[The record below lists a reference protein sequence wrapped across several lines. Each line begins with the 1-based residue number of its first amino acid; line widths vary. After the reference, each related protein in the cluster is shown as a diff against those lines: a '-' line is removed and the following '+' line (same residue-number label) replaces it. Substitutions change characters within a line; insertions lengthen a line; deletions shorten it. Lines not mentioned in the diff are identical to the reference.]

1 MKVALK
7 SGRLQRT
14 LIYVRSSF
22 WFMPTLI
29 VVAAIALAV
38 VLVQLDQLFGGTS
51 PLAWARSFASQ
62 AENARSILSTIA
74 GSMATVAGVVFS
86 ITIVALTLASSQY
99 TSRVLRNFMRDR
111 ANQVVLG
118 VFIGVYIY
126 CLIVL
131 GSISMDGTPFVPATA
146 VLGAVALAI
155 LASGIFIFFIHHI
168 ASTIQ
173 ASEMAAAITTETLA
187 AVEMMFPEEVGHD
200 ADEEGPVTLETTK
213 QWYPVPAHSMG
224 YVQRVQTDALL
235 SFARHYDTLVRM
247 ERGIGDFVAEG
258 QVLASVALDQPP
270 GEELIADLNGI
281 YAIDTY
287 RTIDQDVAFGVRQ
300 LVDIALKALSPGIND
315 TTTAV
320 TCLEHLAVVL
330 GACAMR
336 ATAAPQRLEDGVL
349 RVIARRPHFCELAPL
364 AFDQIL
370 ESAKGNTEV
379 LHQMLLAIQEVGR
392 VTPAD
397 VRRATLRAQVD
408 AIEEMA
414 DRTIMGS
421 AAKARIT
428 QQIAT
433 LRRDLQVLDVRGRTQ
448 AA

>member
-1 MKVALK
+1 MMPALK

-22 WFMPTLI
+22 WFVPALI
-29 VVAAIALAV
+29 LLAAMALAV
-38 VLVQLDQLFGGTS
+38 GLVQIDQAAGGES
-51 PLAWARSFASQ
+51 PFSWARSFASE

-111 ANQVVLG
+111 ANQVVIG

-146 VLGAVALAI
+146 VLVAVVLAI
-155 LASGIFIFFIHHI
+155 LACAIFIFFIHHI
-168 ASTIQ
+168 SSTIQ
-173 ASEMAAAITTETLA
+173 ASEMAAAITNETLA
-187 AVEMMFPEEVGHD
+187 AVETMFPEEVGQD
-200 ADEEGPVTLETTK
+200 AEEDDPVILESTK
-213 QWYPVPAHSMG
+213 RWYPVPAQSMG
-224 YVQRVQTDALL
+224 YVQSVRSDALL
-235 SFARHYDTLVRM
+235 CFAEHYDTLVRM
-247 ERGIGDFVAEG
+247 ERGIGDFVAKD
-258 QVLASVALDQPP
+258 QALASVALAQPP
-270 GEELIADLNGI
+270 SEDLIADLNSI

-336 ATAAPQRLEDGVL
+336 ATAAPRRVEDGVL

-364 AFDQIL
+364 AFNQIL
-370 ESAKGNTEV
+370 ENAKGNTEV
-379 LHQMLLAIQEVGR
+379 MRHMLLAVQEVAR
-392 VTPAD
+392 VTPAG
-397 VRRATLRAQVD
+397 VRRATLRTQVD

-414 DRTIMGS
+414 ARTIIGS
-421 AAKARIT
+421 AAKTRIT